1 MVGLNGAPVSSDGR
15 ISMGKKGLVMAFEIT
30 LERMIIFFL
39 ILCVGFAA
47 GKLSIITRDYLPQLA
62 KLITKVFLP
71 VLLFWSTFHGA
82 TWQMVADNALAIV
95 FSVVFYASITA
106 VTFLIAKVMRI
117 RPDRDRVFMFCFIF
131 GNTGFVGMPL
141 LSALFPDTGL
151 LYMALFSIVDQ
162 AVFWTFGI
170 WLATARDRMMHFNLK
185 SFLTPN
191 IVALVLAL
199 ACIAIQVQLPQATC
213 DTLSTV
219 SSATSALCMMY
230 LGAMLCFSK
239 WSQAQRC
246 PELYVGIAVK
256 MICFPSSAGISC
268 RQSACLRSSASRW
281 SPSWR
286 FPS

>member
-1 MVGLNGAPVSSDGR
+1 MV
-15 ISMGKKGLVMAFEIT
+15 M
-30 LERMIIFFL
+30 
-39 ILCVGFAA
+39 
-47 GKLSIITRDYLPQLA
+47 
-62 KLITKVFLP
+62 
-71 VLLFWSTFHGA
+71 
-82 TWQMVADNALAIV
+82 DNAGVILFSAI
-95 FSVVFYASITA
+95 FYASITA
-106 VTFLIAKVMRI
+106 VTFLIAKAMRI

-170 WLATARDRMMHFNLK
+170 WLATARDRKMRFSLK

-191 IVALVLAL
+191 IVALALSL
-199 ACIAIQVQLPQATC
+199 ACIAIQVQFPQVIC

-219 SSATSALCMMY
+219 SNATSALCMMY

-239 WSQAQRC
+239 WSLALRC

-256 MICFPSSAGISC
+256 MVLLPVVGGHIMQAIGLPQEFCIAMVVIMSLPIMTVVPMIAKQNGHEGDYAAGMTVVTLI
-268 RQSACLRSSASRW
+268 ASVVTI
-281 SPSWR
+281 PLVQLLA
-286 FPS
+286 FL